1 MLGFIFI
8 SRPTKSLMNSTESDT
23 DENMAQGKNWV
34 FFIVIAFCLVLT
46 QSIAY
51 FATPQKTLEQQKYV
65 LNILAL
71 YTIVVQWIVFIHA
84 GGFFGNERTEKYY
97 DLTGSLTFISTL
109 ALSLFLLNGK
119 ITTRHIILS
128 TFVAVW
134 SARLGLFLFTRIH
147 NNSGIDSR
155 FTLIKESIPRFLM
168 AWTLQGTWVF
178 ITMLP
183 VLILNQSTEIV
194 NFGTYDYIGIPLW
207 AVGFLFEVIA
217 DFQKS
222 SFRKL
227 IENKEKF
234 ISTGLWS
241 ISRHPNYFGEILL
254 WIGIALSAFGGLN
267 ARPRAAFVFLSPV
280 FVALLLIFVSG
291 IPLLEQK
298 ADKKFGENMD
308 YKKYKAET
316 PVLVPLIGRR
326 GDAMF

>member
-1 MLGFIFI
+1 
-8 SRPTKSLMNSTESDT
+8 MNSTESDT
-23 DENMAQGKNWV
+23 EENMAQGKSWI
-34 FFIVIAFCLVLT
+34 FFIVIAFCIALT
-46 QSIAY
+46 QTIAY
-51 FATPQKTLEQQKYV
+51 FATPQKTLEERKYV

-128 TFVAVW
+128 SFVAVW
-134 SARLGLFLFTRIH
+134 SVRLGWFLFSRIH
-147 NNSGIDSR
+147 NSNGIDSR
-155 FTLIKESIPRFLM
+155 FTLIKQSRPRFLM

-183 VLILNQSTEIV
+183 VLILNQSSEV
-194 NFGTYDYIGIPLW
+194 VHFGTFDYIGMPIW
-207 AVGFLFEVIA
+207 VVGFLFEVVA

-222 SFRKL
+222 AFRKL
-227 IENKEKF
+227 IENKDKF
-234 ISTGLWS
+234 IHTGLWS
-241 ISRHPNYFGEILL
+241 VSRHPNYFGEILL
-254 WIGIALSAFGGLN
+254 WIGIALSAFGGLS

-291 IPLLEQK
+291 ITLLEQK
-298 ADKKFGENMD
+298 ADKKFGEETA

-316 PVLVPLIGRR
+316 PVLVPLIGRK